1 MSEEGTQLGVLQE
14 LEEGRIDVPEAI
26 RRLEEPPMSRASKPR
41 RSQTWWL
48 IPLAAGMAFLGAGGT
63 LGSLGGWWWLLAV
76 PLLLLGTL
84 LSVLALASS
93 TSPWVLVR
101 VHNRDSR
108 PLHLWIPFPVR
119 AAAWM
124 IKIVRPWVHGLDV
137 TSIDEL
143 LLTLEAEMGSDRD
156 LVIDVADVAGGEH
169 VRVNLE

>member
-1 MSEEGTQLGVLQE
+1 MSEDESQLGLLQE
-14 LEEGRIDVPEAI
+14 LEEGRINVHEAI
-26 RRLEEPPMSRASKPR
+26 RRLEEPPVSRASKPR
-41 RSQTWWL
+41 RSQSRWL

-63 LGSLGGWWWLLAV
+63 LGSLGGWWWSLAV

-84 LSVLALASS
+84 LTVLASASS

-101 VHNRDSR
+101 VRNRDSR
-108 PLHLWIPFPVR
+108 PLHLWIPIPVR

-124 IKIVRPWVHGLDV
+124 IQIARPWAHGLDR

-143 LLTLEAEMGSDRD
+143 LLTLEAELGPDRD
-156 LVIDVADVAGGEH
+156 LVIDVADMAGGEH

>member
-1 MSEEGTQLGVLQE
+1 MSEDGSQLGVLQE
-14 LEEGRIDVPEAI
+14 LEEGRIDVHEAI
-26 RRLEEPPMSRASKPR
+26 RRLEEPPVSRPSKSR
-41 RSQTWWL
+41 RSQRLWL

-63 LGSLGGWWWLLAV
+63 LGSLGGWWWSLAV

-84 LSVLALASS
+84 LTVLASASS

-101 VHNRDSR
+101 VRNRDSR
-108 PLHLWIPFPVR
+108 PLHLWIPIPVR

-124 IKIVRPWVHGLDV
+124 IQIARPWAHGLDR

-143 LLTLEAEMGSDRD
+143 LLTLEAELGSDRD

>member
-1 MSEEGTQLGVLQE
+1 MSEDGSQLGVLQE
-14 LEEGRIDVPEAI
+14 LEEGRIDVSEAI
-26 RRLEEPPMSRASKPR
+26 RRLEEPPVSRVRKPR
-41 RSQTWWL
+41 RSQSWWL

-76 PLLLLGTL
+76 PLLLVGTL
-84 LSVLALASS
+84 LTVLASASS

-101 VHNRDSR
+101 VRNTDSR
-108 PLHLWIPFPVR
+108 PLHLWIPIPVR

-124 IKIVRPWVHGLDV
+124 VKIARPWAHGLDR

-143 LLTLEAEMGSDRD
+143 LLTPEAELGSDRD

-169 VRVNLE
+169 VPVNLE